1 MPIGESGMLQRAT
14 GRFCVRRNRLFFAGF
29 SKKMRWIPDEKPL
42 REEDCGGFR
51 AFRSFESVR
60 E

>member
-1 MPIGESGMLQRAT
+1 MLQRAT

-29 SKKMRWIPDEKPL
+29 SKKMRWIPDENYTYIYY
-42 REEDCGGFR
+42 CGGFR

>member
-1 MPIGESGMLQRAT
+1 MLIGESGMLQRAT

-42 REEDCGGFR
+42 REEDCGRLSGLPF
-51 AFRSFESVR
+51 V
-60 E
+60 